1 MRSLYYVIVPTAGI
15 VCSGLFLAY
24 WFYRR
29 TVSSEK
35 TINKVVFFPDKAT
48 AQLLYRKRNGAN
60 LQESSLFTLMESI
73 QSARYSLDVCM
84 FTMASKELSEVLI
97 RARRDRIVVRVITD
111 TEQIGASGSRIG
123 RLRRAGIQVRTDNS
137 SFFMH
142 HKFVVVDNKMLING
156 SLNWTLQGVCGNQEN
171 VLITSNSDLV
181 QPFVKQ
187 FEHLWEL
194 YNPGH
199 L

>member
-1 MRSLYYVIVPTAGI
+1 MRSLYCVSTAAGI

-29 TVSSEK
+29 TISTK
-35 TINKVVFFPDKAT
+35 KIINKVVFFPDKAT
-48 AQLLYRKRNGAN
+48 AQLLCRKRNGATD
-60 LQESSLFTLMESI
+60 LQGSSLLTLMESI
-73 QSARYSLDVCM
+73 QSAKQSLDVCM
-84 FTMASKELSEVLI
+84 FTMASKELSEMLI
-97 RARRDRIVVRVITD
+97 RARKDRIVVRVITD

-123 RLRRAGIQVRTDNS
+123 SLRRAGIQVRTDNS

-142 HKFVVVDNKMLING
+142 HKFVVVDRQVLING

-181 QPFVKQ
+181 TPFVKQ
-187 FEHLWEL
+187 FEQLWEL
-194 YNPGH
+194 YNPGQ